1 MGDDRAMATTLH
13 PDLSVELGDDH
24 VASIV
29 IERGPDNHIDI
40 DLATAIADAIELLEA
55 DIACRAIVLASNGK
69 HFCAGV
75 RLSPAADDLPTG
87 DSNPLYAQVARMFT
101 GSVPIIAVVQG
112 AAIGA
117 GLGLA
122 LAADF
127 RVAGPAAR
135 FGATFARLGFHQGF
149 GISVT
154 LPRVVGEQRALE
166 MLYTGR
172 RVNAEEA
179 LSIGLCDRLVDVD
192 ADADGLRA
200 AARQLALDVAGSA
213 PLAVRAIRRTMR
225 GGLAAAVQAATD
237 REHAEQQV
245 LRRTDDYREGVT
257 ASAERRTPR
266 FDGR

>member
-1 MGDDRAMATTLH
+1 MIVSMCAH
-13 PDLSVELGDDH
+13 PDLLVELGDDH

-29 IERGPDNHIDI
+29 IDRGPDNYIDVE
-40 DLATAIADAIELLEA
+40 LAAGIADALERFEG

-69 HFCAGV
+69 HFCAGA
-75 RLSPAADDLPTG
+75 RLSREADDLPTG
-87 DSNPLYAQVARMFT
+87 DSNPLYAEVARMFT
-101 GSVPIIAVVQG
+101 GSVPIVAVVQG

-127 RVAGPAAR
+127 RVAGPDAR

-149 GISVT
+149 GLSAT

-166 MLYTGR
+166 MLYTGK
-172 RVNAEEA
+172 RVKADEA
-179 LSIGLCDRLVDVD
+179 LAMGLCDRLVE

-200 AARQLALDVAGSA
+200 AARELALDIAGSA
-213 PLAVRAIRRTMR
+213 PLAVRSIRRTMR
-225 GGLAAAVQAATD
+225 GALAEQVRAATE

-245 LRRTDDYREGVT
+245 LRRTDDYREGVAAT
-257 ASAERRTPR
+257 AERRTPT
-266 FDGR
+266 FLGR